1 MTAPV
6 VAVKG
11 LVKHFELS
19 AGFLGLGKEQV
30 VAVDGVSFELAPGEI
45 LGLVGESGCGKS
57 TLGRML
63 VRLIEP
69 TSGEIRID
77 GEAVRARTRAERLAY
92 RRRVQMIFQDPYS
105 SLNPRMTVGRIVA
118 EPLVIHG
125 LARRAAVRDR
135 VAELFAAVGLRPDQM
150 GNYPHEF
157 SGGQRQRLGIARAL
171 AVGPSVIVADEPV
184 SALDVSIQA
193 QILNLVRDL
202 QEKLGVAFL
211 FISHDIAVVAQVSQ
225 RVAVMYQG
233 RIVETGRTI
242 DVLRDPQDAYTAT
255 LLASVPM
262 GKRRHHPPPQA

>member
-242 DVLRDPQDAYTAT
+242 DVLRDPQDAYTAA

-262 GKRRHHPPPQA
+262 GKRRHRPPPQA